1 MLRPATPLAI
11 LLAGA
16 FVLLLISVISAPI
29 VKSIYLGKANDV
41 VFGVFGY
48 CPAKGDCSSVG
59 IGYDNGMEEPNRR
72 LTRLYLLTR
81 FDIQIKS

>member
-29 VKSIYLGKANDV
+29 VKSIYLGQTNDV

-48 CPAKGDCSSVG
+48 CPSKGDCSSVG
-59 IGYDNGMEEPNRR
+59 IGYDNGMELPNR
-72 LTRLYLLTR
+72 LDIPLL
-81 FDIQIKS
+81 